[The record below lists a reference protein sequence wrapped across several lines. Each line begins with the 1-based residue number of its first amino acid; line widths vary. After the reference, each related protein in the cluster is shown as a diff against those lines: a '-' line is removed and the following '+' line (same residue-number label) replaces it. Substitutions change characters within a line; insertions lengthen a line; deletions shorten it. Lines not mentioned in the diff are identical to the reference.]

1 MYFKTVYLFLI
12 LCYNIY
18 RINDG
23 DNDNYETLFFNKN
36 FR

>member
-1 MYFKTVYLFLI
+1 MYNRNYLQI
-12 LCYNIY
+12 LNY

-36 FR
+36 F